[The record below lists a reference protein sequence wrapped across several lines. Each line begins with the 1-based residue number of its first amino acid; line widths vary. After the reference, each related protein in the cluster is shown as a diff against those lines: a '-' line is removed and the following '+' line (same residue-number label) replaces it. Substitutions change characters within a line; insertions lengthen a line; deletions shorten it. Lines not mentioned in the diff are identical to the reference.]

1 LTIEEGI
8 TMQRLSKL
16 NSKSHPSLLKL
27 PLVLTALLAINA
39 CAKKEEAP
47 AAAVAPA
54 PAATPATA
62 SAPPATPQSV
72 DPAATAALKRM
83 TDYLASLPAFS
94 LDTSNTLDVVLDSG
108 QKIQFD
114 SATSFT
120 AQRPNMFYGKR
131 HGDIIKQDFFYDGK
145 NLTLSNP
152 DSNVYA
158 VIAAPATI
166 DETLDFIANELDIV
180 APAADLLHKDALQ
193 RLTGNATNG
202 IIVGQSVIEGKTC
215 DHLAFRSP
223 DVDIQVWMETGDK
236 PAPCKYVITTT
247 DLPSMPE
254 FSVTVRNFNAAPKL
268 NDGMFKFTPPQGAT
282 QIDFLKK

>member
-1 LTIEEGI
+1 
-8 TMQRLSKL
+8 MQTNPQM
-16 NSKSHPSLLKL
+16 NSTPLPAFVKL
-27 PLVLTALLAINA
+27 PLILATLLAINA
-39 CAKKEEAP
+39 CSKKEETP
-47 AAAVAPA
+47 AAAAMPE

-62 SAPPATPQSV
+62 STASATPQSV

-94 LDTSNTLDVVLDSG
+94 LDTGNTIDVVLDSG

-114 SATSFT
+114 SATAFT
-120 AQRPNMFYGKR
+120 AKRPNMFHGKR
-131 HGDIIKQDFFYDGK
+131 HGDIIRQDFFYDGK

-166 DETLDFIANELDIV
+166 DETLDFIANELDMV

-193 RLTGNATNG
+193 RLTGNASNG
-202 IIVGQSVIEGKTC
+202 IIVGQSVIEGRTC

-223 DVDIQVWMETGDK
+223 GVDIQVWVEAGDK

-247 DLPSMPE
+247 DLPGMPE
-254 FSVTVRNFNAAPKL
+254 FSVTVRNFNAAPEL
-268 NDGMFKFTPPQGAT
+268 TDAMFQFTPAQGAT

>member
-1 LTIEEGI
+1 MHIIPKPKST
-8 TMQRLSKL
+8 
-16 NSKSHPSLLKL
+16 SHPAFIKL
-27 PLVLTALLAINA
+27 PLMLAALLAVNA
-39 CAKKEEAP
+39 CSKKEEAP
-47 AAAVAPA
+47 AAAATPE

-62 SAPPATPQSV
+62 STASATPQSV

-83 TDYLASLPAFS
+83 TDYLASLQAFS
-94 LDTSNTLDVVLDSG
+94 LDTSNTIDVVLESG

-120 AQRPNMFYGKR
+120 AKRPNMFYGKR

-193 RLTGNATNG
+193 RLTGNASNG
-202 IIVGQSVIEGKTC
+202 IIVGQSIIEGKTC

-223 DVDIQVWMETGDK
+223 DVDIQVWIEAGDK

-254 FSVTVRNFNAAPKL
+254 FSVTVRDFDAAPKF
-268 NDGMFKFTPPQGAT
+268 NDSMFQFTPAQGAT
-282 QIDFLKK
+282 QIDFLNK

>member
-1 LTIEEGI
+1 MKTSLK
-8 TMQRLSKL
+8 M
-16 NSKSHPSLLKL
+16 KSTSQPAFVKL
-27 PLVLTALLAINA
+27 PLLLAMLLAVNA
-39 CAKKEEAP
+39 CSKKEETP
-47 AAAVAPA
+47 AAAATPE
-54 PAATPATA
+54 PAATSATA
-62 SAPPATPQSV
+62 GTPSATPQSV

-94 LDTSNTLDVVLDSG
+94 LDTSNTIDVVLDSG

-114 SATSFT
+114 SATAFT
-120 AQRPNMFYGKR
+120 AKRPNMFYGKR

-145 NLTLSNP
+145 SLTLSNP

-193 RLTGNATNG
+193 RLTGNASNG
-202 IIVGQSVIEGKTC
+202 IIVGQSIIEGKTC

-223 DVDIQVWMETGDK
+223 DVDIQVWIEAGDK

-254 FSVTVRNFNAAPKL
+254 FSVTVRDFNAAPKL
-268 NDGMFKFTPPQGAT
+268 TDAMFQFTPAQGAT